1 MTLASV
7 IGPKRSLKR
16 NLIFSLSA
24 AMVACVLM
32 AVAALLI
39 EFEAHRLEMRQAGL
53 EAEAKDV
60 AAHLGLENGRLTHAH
75 ADHRF
80 DDDDAAPFAYAVYDR
95 SGNPVIGGASLVTLE
110 LDDDW
115 DDLVGTAHFVG
126 ADGRPAVAMPIEI
139 DDDYLVVASLGAG
152 HPDFAADLLLFEFAE
167 DLGWLALVAAF
178 LILGTALFA
187 VNRSLKPVLAIS
199 SEADGIGPSEP
210 DQRLSVGDAPTEI
223 RPLIGAVNG
232 ALDRLEAGFK
242 AQRDF
247 AANAAHEV
255 RTPIAVLR
263 SRIDRLEDPDAK
275 EELAKDLGQLERIFE
290 QLLELSRTD
299 AIAGTHHEPV
309 DLHRTAADLAAEMAL
324 PAIEQGK
331 SLALSGAEGVILRGH
346 QGLLRLALRNL
357 VENALIHTPE
367 GTEVEIDVTATPPG
381 WRVLDRGP
389 GVVDAEKT
397 TLFER
402 FQRGNGKNVSPN
414 GAGLGLSIVK
424 RTIDVHGGSVW
435 IEERD
440 GGGAVF
446 VIALP
451 EQR

>member
-1 MTLASV
+1 MTLTSL

-24 AMVACVLM
+24 AMVGCVLM

-60 AAHLGLENGRLTHAH
+60 AARLGFQNGQLNHAH

-80 DDDDAAPFAYAVYDR
+80 GNDAVAPFAYAVYDR
-95 SGNPVIGGASLVTLE
+95 RGNPVIGGAALMTLE

-115 DDLVGTAHFVG
+115 DDLEGTVHFFG

-152 HPDFAADLLLFEFAE
+152 HPDLAADLLLFEFAE
-167 DLGWLALVAAF
+167 DLGWLAFLAAF

-187 VNRSLKPVLAIS
+187 VHRSLRSVLAIS
-199 SEADGIGPSEP
+199 SEADGIGPAEP
-210 DQRLSVGDAPTEI
+210 DQRLSVGGAPTEI

-263 SRIDRLEDPDAK
+263 SRIDRLGDLEARG
-275 EELAKDLGQLERIFE
+275 ELSQDLSQLERIFE

-299 AIAGTHHEPV
+299 AIAGV
-309 DLHRTAADLAAEMAL
+309 QQDRFNLHQTATDLAADMAL
-324 PAIEQGK
+324 RAIEQGK
-331 SLALSGAEGVILRGH
+331 SLAVSGQQDVTVRGH

-357 VENALIHTPE
+357 VENALVHTAG
-367 GTEVEIDVTATPPG
+367 GTEVDIEVTSSPPG
-381 WRVLDRGP
+381 WRVLDHGP
-389 GVVDAEKT
+389 GIADDQKEM
-397 TLFER
+397 LFER
-402 FQRGNGKNVSPN
+402 FRRGDGKNVSPH

-424 RTIDVHGGSVW
+424 RTIDAHGGRVW
-435 IEERD
+435 VEDRE

-451 EQR
+451 EQA

>member
-1 MTLASV
+1 MTLTSL
-7 IGPKRSLKR
+7 IGPQHSLKR
-16 NLIFSLSA
+16 NLIFSLTA
-24 AMVACVLM
+24 AMVACVLV

-53 EAEAKDV
+53 LAEAKDV
-60 AAHLGLENGRLTHAH
+60 AAHLEIENGRLTHTH

-80 DDDDAAPFAYAVYDR
+80 RRDDDAPFAYAIYDR
-95 SGNPVIGGASLVTLE
+95 HGKPVIGGAALAGLG

-115 DDLVGTAHFVG
+115 DDVLETSYLAG
-126 ADGRPAVAMPIEI
+126 ADGRQVVAMPIEM

-152 HPDFAADLLLFEFAE
+152 HPDLAGDLLLLESAE
-167 DLGWLALVAAF
+167 DLGWLALIAAF
-178 LILGTALFA
+178 LILGTALYA
-187 VNRSLKPVLAIS
+187 AHRSLKPVLAIS
-199 SEADGIGPSEP
+199 EEAHAIGPSDP
-210 DQRLSVGDAPTEI
+210 DQRLSVGGAPTEI

-263 SRIDRLEDPDAK
+263 SRIDRLEDQATKD
-275 EELAKDLGQLERIFE
+275 ELAKDIGQLERIFE

-299 AIAGTHHEPV
+299 AIAGAHHETV
-309 DLHRTAADLAAEMAL
+309 DLHRTAAELAAEMAL
-324 PAIEQGK
+324 AAIEKEK
-331 SLALSGAEGVILRGH
+331 SLAVSGTEQVIVGGH

-357 VENALIHTPE
+357 AENALIHTPP
-367 GTEVEIDVTATPPG
+367 GTEVEINVTTSPPG

-389 GVVDAEKT
+389 GVPDDQETA
-397 TLFER
+397 LFER
-402 FQRGNGKNVSPN
+402 FRRGKGENVSPT
-414 GAGLGLSIVK
+414 GAGLGLSIVR
-424 RTIDVHGGSVW
+424 RTIDVHGGRVW
-435 IEERD
+435 IEDRD

-451 EQR
+451 DRN

>member
-1 MTLASV
+1 MTLASL

-32 AVAALLI
+32 AIAALLI
-39 EFEAHRLEMRQAGL
+39 EFEAHRLETRQAGL
-53 EAEAKDV
+53 EAEARDV
-60 AAHLGLENGRLTHAH
+60 ASHLGLANGSLTHAH
-75 ADHRF
+75 AEHRF

-95 SGNPVIGGASLVTLE
+95 NGNPVIGGGALVALE

-115 DDLVGTAHFVG
+115 DDLEETAHFVG
-126 ADGRPAVAMPIEI
+126 ADGRPAVAMPIDV
-139 DDDYLVVASLGAG
+139 DDDYVVVASLGAG
-152 HPDFAADLLLFEFAE
+152 HPDLAADLLLFEFAE
-167 DLGWLALVAAF
+167 DLGGLAVVAAI
-178 LILGTALFA
+178 LILATALF
-187 VNRSLKPVLAIS
+187 VVHRSLKSVLAIS
-199 SEADGIGPSEP
+199 NEVDGIGPSEP
-210 DQRLSVGDAPTEI
+210 DQRLSVGGAPTEI

-263 SRIDRLEDPDAK
+263 SRIDRLEDLDAK
-275 EELAKDLGQLERIFE
+275 DELANDVGQLERIFE

-299 AIAGTHHEPV
+299 AIAGTHHEIL
-309 DLHRTAADLAAEMAL
+309 DLRETATDLAAEMAL
-324 PAIEQGK
+324 QAIEQGK
-331 SLALSGAEGVILRGH
+331 SLAVSGAEEVKVRGH
-346 QGLLRLALRNL
+346 PGLLRLALRNL

-367 GTEVEIDVTATPPG
+367 GTEVDIDVTSSPPG

-389 GVVDAEKT
+389 GIADDQKA

-402 FQRGNGKNVSPN
+402 FRRGNGANIGPA

-424 RTIDVHGGSVW
+424 RTVDVHGGQVW
-435 IEERD
+435 IEDRD
-440 GGGAVF
+440 GGGAAF

-451 EQR
+451 DRE